1 MAAEPKTPQGKVQD
15 ITCRDGPVGALTNLV
30 FWVRPVPRWGSCRT
44 EHEYFMFLLFACHRH
59 THSHFILQ
67 CLPPPCGEKTIAAAT
82 DLSFQAATKERPP
95 SVAGLYALF
104 LMGQQ
109 KYHLFSPSKDSTRRA
124 PTKPAKNCQRFFFF
138 FYPLSLF
145 GSDVF
150 CVPVNSDVTMNV
162 PLCPGSTVGRCQVSG
177 HISGLKC

>member
-1 MAAEPKTPQGKVQD
+1 MNLAAELKYRRRSSRNNLQRQATGCMNKSQYFGHGVQ
-15 ITCRDGPVGALTNLV
+15 PALLTNMSI
-30 FWVRPVPRWGSCRT
+30 SCLALCLSHIGT
-44 EHEYFMFLLFACHRH
+44 H

-109 KYHLFSPSKDSTRRA
+109 KYHLFRPCKDSTRRA
-124 PTKPAKNCQRFFFF
+124 HTKPAKLPEI
-138 FYPLSLF
+138 FYPFSRF
-145 GSDVF
+145 GSDVS

-162 PLCPGSTVGRCQVSG
+162 PLCPGSTVGHCQVSG
-177 HISGLKC
+177 HISD